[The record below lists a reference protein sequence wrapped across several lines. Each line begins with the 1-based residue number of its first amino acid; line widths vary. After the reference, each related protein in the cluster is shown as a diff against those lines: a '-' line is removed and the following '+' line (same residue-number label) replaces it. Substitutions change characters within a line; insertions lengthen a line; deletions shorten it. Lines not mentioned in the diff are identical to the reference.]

1 MNLFGEVFLAVMAL
15 LFVFTIGSLAFNIV
29 RNLREGLNFRR
40 TLAARVEQ
48 LRLHKMLARLGF
60 DPGAYLHTVRVA
72 EVEKQMAT
80 CQACPT
86 HATCDEELA
95 REPTDSAD
103 YAFCPNQESLKQASQ
118 AARAGA
124 TGSMA

>member
-40 TLAARVEQ
+40 TLAARIEK
-48 LRLHKMLARLGF
+48 LRLHKMLARLGI

-86 HATCDEELA
+86 QSTCDEELA
-95 REPTDSAD
+95 TNPTDSSD
-103 YAFCPNQESLKQASQ
+103 YSFCPNQESLKRASP
-118 AARAGA
+118 AAQAGA
-124 TGSMA
+124 AG